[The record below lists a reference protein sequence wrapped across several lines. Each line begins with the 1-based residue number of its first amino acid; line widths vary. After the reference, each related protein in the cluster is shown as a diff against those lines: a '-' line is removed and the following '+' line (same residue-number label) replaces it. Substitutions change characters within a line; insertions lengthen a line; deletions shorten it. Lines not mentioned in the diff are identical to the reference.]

1 MPQRPLLHS
10 KAELCGAAEASA
22 LLKLRAGSFANDPSL
37 GRMCG
42 VMKSPVSPAYFTES
56 FPAIPLYE
64 NGQPESTCMDL
75 QAKRE
80 KRLPSFTLC
89 EVCNIQ
95 LNSAAQAQIHYN
107 GKSHQKRLKQINK
120 GKNTA
125 DWKKKSLYF
134 PLERRRDGETGG
146 GAPTHGSPLLASL
159 GIPNRP
165 IQTHLDIKHLLTFRI
180 NGVSPL
186 SLFPNF
192 NAMDPVQKAVINHTF
207 GGPSHPKRK
216 PFISCNVCHLRFNSL
231 NQAEAHYKGH
241 KHARKLRAL
250 ESARHK
256 HKQNGKQERAPA
268 PPVDAKRSA
277 DSQTENAQPEITRLT
292 ELDTEPI
299 CCTPTSEPQN
309 TDQEEACA
317 SPETSDTSAEIMDT
331 SSPAPEEPYSPE
343 KGSED
348 SCASTQDNEKKRKN
362 REHLYCATCKV
373 TVNSTSQLEAHN
385 AGAKHKSILEG
396 QSTHPR
402 RSRGKALGRATR
414 KPKRIGN
421 KTSIGIQNKA
431 FNCPVCEIHVNSETQ
446 LKQHMN
452 SRRHKDRLAGKP
464 PKPKYSPFSK
474 LQKNAALATRLALHK
489 HLTKTL
495 AARFLP
501 SPLTPTAVCTLP
513 GPLALRPATA
523 AALFQTPFLGPAL
536 FRSPPPAIRPSPT
549 PIMFAPY

>member
-1 MPQRPLLHS
+1 MLL
-10 KAELCGAAEASA
+10 
-22 LLKLRAGSFANDPSL
+22 
-37 GRMCG
+37 
-42 VMKSPVSPAYFTES
+42 
-56 FPAIPLYE
+56 
-64 NGQPESTCMDL
+64 
-75 QAKRE
+75 
-80 KRLPSFTLC
+80 
-89 EVCNIQ
+89 
-95 LNSAAQAQIHYN
+95 
-107 GKSHQKRLKQINK
+107 
-120 GKNTA
+120 
-125 DWKKKSLYF
+125 
-134 PLERRRDGETGG
+134 
-146 GAPTHGSPLLASL
+146 GAPTHGGQLLASL

-207 GGPSHPKRK
+207 GGPSPPKRK

-256 HKQNGKQERAPA
+256 HKHNGSRERASA
-268 PPVDAKRSA
+268 PPVDTKKST
-277 DSQTENAQPEITRLT
+277 DSQSETADAQDEITRVN
-292 ELDTEPI
+292 ELDMEPS
-299 CCTPTSEPQN
+299 CQTPTPEPQN
-309 TDQEEACA
+309 LVPEEDCA
-317 SPETSDTSAEIMDT
+317 SPETLDSSAELMDT
-331 SSPAPEEPYSPE
+331 GSLAPEEPCSPE
-343 KGSED
+343 KPSEEN
-348 SCASTQDNEKKRKN
+348 CVSTQDSEKEKKN

-373 TVNSTSQLEAHN
+373 TVNSASQLEAHN

-402 RSRGKALGRATR
+402 RSRGKALSRATR

-501 SPLTPTAVCTLP
+501 SHLTPTAVCTLP
-513 GPLALRPATA
+513 SPLALRPTTDA
-523 AALFQTPFLGPAL
+523 AIFQTPLLGPAL
-536 FRSPPPAIRPSPT
+536 FRSPPTAIRHSPA

>member
-1 MPQRPLLHS
+1 
-10 KAELCGAAEASA
+10 
-22 LLKLRAGSFANDPSL
+22 
-37 GRMCG
+37 
-42 VMKSPVSPAYFTES
+42 MKRPVSPAYSTDS
-56 FPAIPLYE
+56 LLTIPLCE
-64 NGQPESTCMDL
+64 NGQPDSLAMDL
-75 QAKRE
+75 PSKQ
-80 KRLPSFTLC
+80 KRLSSYTLC
-89 EVCNIQ
+89 DVCNIQ

-120 GKNTA
+120 GKNPN
-125 DWKKKSLYF
+125 F
-134 PLERRRDGETGG
+134 H
-146 GAPTHGSPLLASL
+146 GAPNPGGPLLASL
-159 GIPNRP
+159 GIPSRP

-207 GGPSHPKRK
+207 GGPSPPRRK
-216 PFISCNVCHLRFNSL
+216 PFISCNICHLRFNSL

-250 ESARHK
+250 ENARHK
-256 HKQNGKQERAPA
+256 QKHHGSRERAA
-268 PPVDAKRSA
+268 LPPVDNKRNT
-277 DSQTENAQPEITRLT
+277 DPLT
-292 ELDTEPI
+292 EKLETQNEIVRLSEVEAEGSPR
-299 CCTPTSEPQN
+299 TPTPEP
-309 TDQEEACA
+309 TSAEPDEEYD
-317 SPETSDTSAEIMDT
+317 SPETSDSSAEVLDT
-331 SSPAPEEPYSPE
+331 RTLVPDVPYSPE

-348 SCASTQDNEKKRKN
+348 SCASAQDGEKERKN
-362 REHLYCATCKV
+362 REHLYCSTCKV
-373 TVNSTSQLEAHN
+373 TVNSASQLEAHN

-396 QSTHPR
+396 QSTHSR
-402 RSRGKALGRATR
+402 RGRGKALSRASR

-431 FNCPVCEIHVNSETQ
+431 FHCPVCEIHVNSETQ
-446 LKQHMN
+446 LKQHMS

-489 HLTKTL
+489 QLTKTL

-513 GPLALRPATA
+513 SPLTLRPATA
-523 AALFQTPFLGPAL
+523 AALFQTPLLGTAL
-536 FRSPPPAIRPSPT
+536 FRSPPPALRPSPA

>member
-1 MPQRPLLHS
+1 MASWLWRRQGDAR
-10 KAELCGAAEASA
+10 AEEDNRLEIA
-22 LLKLRAGSFANDPSL
+22 D
-37 GRMCG
+37 
-42 VMKSPVSPAYFTES
+42 MKRPVSPAYSTDS
-56 FPAIPLYE
+56 LLTFPICQDDQIDSP
-64 NGQPESTCMDL
+64 TMDL
-75 QAKRE
+75 QLKQ
-80 KRLPSFTLC
+80 KRLPSITLC
-89 EVCNIQ
+89 DVCNIQ
-95 LNSAAQAQIHYN
+95 LNSSAQAQIHYN

-120 GKNTA
+120 GKN
-125 DWKKKSLYF
+125 
-134 PLERRRDGETGG
+134 
-146 GAPTHGSPLLASL
+146 PTIHGTSTPGPLLASL
-159 GIPNRP
+159 GIPSRQ

-207 GGPSHPKRK
+207 GGPSPPKRK
-216 PFISCNVCHLRFNSL
+216 PFISCNICHLRFNSL

-250 ESARHK
+250 ENARHK
-256 HKQNGKQERAPA
+256 HKQHGSRERASLPR
-268 PPVDAKRSA
+268 VDTKRNTHPITETLE
-277 DSQTENAQPEITRLT
+277 SQSEVEGSPR
-292 ELDTEPI
+292 
-299 CCTPTSEPQN
+299 TPTPEPSSA
-309 TDQEEACA
+309 DQEEECR
-317 SPETSDTSAEIMDT
+317 SPETSDSSAEVMDT
-331 SSPAPEEPYSPE
+331 VSLVPVPYSPE

-348 SCASTQDNEKKRKN
+348 SCASAQDSEKDRKN

-402 RSRGKALGRATR
+402 RGRGKALGRSTR

-431 FNCPVCEIHVNSETQ
+431 FHCPVCEIHVNSETQ
-446 LKQHMN
+446 LKQHMS

-474 LQKNAALATRLALHK
+474 LQKNAALVTRLALHK
-489 HLTKTL
+489 QLTKTF

-501 SPLTPTAVCTLP
+501 SHLTPTVCTLP
-513 GPLALRPATA
+513 GPLTLRPG
-523 AALFQTPFLGPAL
+523 ALFQTPLLGPAL
-536 FRSPPPAIRPSPT
+536 FRSLPSALRPSPA

>member
-1 MPQRPLLHS
+1 S
-10 KAELCGAAEASA
+10 VA
-22 LLKLRAGSFANDPSL
+22 
-37 GRMCG
+37 
-42 VMKSPVSPAYFTES
+42 
-56 FPAIPLYE
+56 
-64 NGQPESTCMDL
+64 
-75 QAKRE
+75 
-80 KRLPSFTLC
+80 
-89 EVCNIQ
+89 
-95 LNSAAQAQIHYN
+95 
-107 GKSHQKRLKQINK
+107 
-120 GKNTA
+120 
-125 DWKKKSLYF
+125 
-134 PLERRRDGETGG
+134 
-146 GAPTHGSPLLASL
+146 GAPTHGGPLLASL
-159 GIPNRP
+159 GIPTRP

-207 GGPSHPKRK
+207 GGPSPPRRK

-256 HKQNGKQERAPA
+256 QKQNGSRERALA
-268 PPVDAKRSA
+268 PPLDTKRSS
-277 DSQTENAQPEITRLT
+277 DSHSERTNARAEITRLS
-292 ELDTEPI
+292 ELDMEPSH
-299 CCTPTSEPQN
+299 CSPTPEPR
-309 TDQEEACA
+309 TIDQEEECT
-317 SPETSDTSAEIMDT
+317 SPETLDSNAELMDT
-331 SSPAPEEPYSPE
+331 GSLAPEEPYSPQKACE
-343 KGSED
+343 EN
-348 SCASTQDNEKKRKN
+348 CVSTQDSEKERKN

-373 TVNSTSQLEAHN
+373 TVNSASQLEAHS

-402 RSRGKALGRATR
+402 RSRGKALSRATR

-421 KTSIGIQNKA
+421 KSSIGIQNKA

-474 LQKNAALATRLALHK
+474 LQKNAALAVSVYQTRLALHK

-513 GPLALRPATA
+513 SPLALRPTTA
-523 AALFQTPFLGPAL
+523 AALFQTPLLGPAL
-536 FRSPPPAIRPSPT
+536 FRSPAAAIRPSPA

>member
-1 MPQRPLLHS
+1 MKRPL
-10 KAELCGAAEASA
+10 
-22 LLKLRAGSFANDPSL
+22 
-37 GRMCG
+37 
-42 VMKSPVSPAYFTES
+42 SPAYSTDS
-56 FPAIPLYE
+56 LLTFPICE
-64 NGQPESTCMDL
+64 DGQPDSLTMDL
-75 QAKRE
+75 QSKQ
-80 KRLPSFTLC
+80 KRLPSYTLC
-89 EVCNIQ
+89 DVCNIQ

-120 GKNTA
+120 GKNPTIHGA
-125 DWKKKSLYF
+125 ST
-134 PLERRRDGETGG
+134 PGG
-146 GAPTHGSPLLASL
+146 PLLASL
-159 GIPNRP
+159 GIPSRP

-207 GGPSHPKRK
+207 GGPSPPKRK
-216 PFISCNVCHLRFNSL
+216 PFISCNICHLRFNSL

-250 ESARHK
+250 ENARHK
-256 HKQNGKQERAPA
+256 HKQHASRERASL
-268 PPVDAKRSA
+268 PPVDTKRSTDSLAENLETQNEIGRLSEVEAEDSPRTPTPEPASA
-277 DSQTENAQPEITRLT
+277 DPEEECSSPENSDSSAEL
-292 ELDTEPI
+292 LDTG
-299 CCTPTSEPQN
+299 SLA
-309 TDQEEACA
+309 QEV
-317 SPETSDTSAEIMDT
+317 
-331 SSPAPEEPYSPE
+331 PYSPE

-348 SCASTQDNEKKRKN
+348 SCASAQDSEKDRKN

-373 TVNSTSQLEAHN
+373 TVNSASQLEAHN

-402 RSRGKALGRATR
+402 RGRGKALSRATR

-431 FNCPVCEIHVNSETQ
+431 FHCPICEIHVNSETQ
-446 LKQHMN
+446 LKQHMS

-489 HLTKTL
+489 QLTKTL

-501 SPLTPTAVCTLP
+501 SPLTPTAVCTLQS
-513 GPLALRPATA
+513 PLTLRPATA
-523 AALFQTPFLGPAL
+523 AALFQTPLLGPAL
-536 FRSPPPAIRPSPT
+536 FRSPPPILRPSPT

>member
-1 MPQRPLLHS
+1 
-10 KAELCGAAEASA
+10 
-22 LLKLRAGSFANDPSL
+22 
-37 GRMCG
+37 
-42 VMKSPVSPAYFTES
+42 MKRPVSPAYSTES
-56 FPAIPLYE
+56 LPAIALCDNE
-64 NGQPESTCMDL
+64 QPDSPSIEAQS
-75 QAKRE
+75 KRE

-95 LNSAAQAQIHYN
+95 LNSAVQAQIHYN
-107 GKSHQKRLKQINK
+107 GKSHQKRLKQLHK
-120 GKNTA
+120 GKIPA
-125 DWKKKSLYF
+125 AY
-134 PLERRRDGETGG
+134 
-146 GAPTHGSPLLASL
+146 GAPTHGGPLLASL

-180 NGVSPL
+180 NGISPL

-207 GGPSHPKRK
+207 GGPSPPKKK

-241 KHARKLRAL
+241 KHARKLRAM

-256 HKQNGKQERAPA
+256 QKQSGNRERATA
-268 PPVDAKRSA
+268 PPADNKTGT
-277 DSQTENAQPEITRLT
+277 DSQSETTETQTEITVLG
-292 ELDTEPI
+292 ELDTEPTH
-299 CCTPTSEPQN
+299 CSQTPEPQN
-309 TDQEEACA
+309 GDQEDCS
-317 SPETSDTSAEIMDT
+317 SPETSEGSADIMDT
-331 SSPAPEEPYSPE
+331 SSLAPEEPYSPE
-343 KGSED
+343 KASED
-348 SCASTQDNEKKRKN
+348 SCGSTQDSEKERKN
-362 REHLYCATCKV
+362 KEHLYCATCKV
-373 TVNSTSQLEAHN
+373 TVNSASQLEAHN

-396 QSTHPR
+396 QSTNPKR
-402 RSRGKALGRATR
+402 IRGKVLGRATR
-414 KPKRIGN
+414 KTKRLGN

-513 GPLALRPATA
+513 GPLTLRPATA
-523 AALFQTPFLGPAL
+523 AALFQTPLLGPAL
-536 FRSPPPAIRPSPT
+536 FRGPPPAIRPSPT